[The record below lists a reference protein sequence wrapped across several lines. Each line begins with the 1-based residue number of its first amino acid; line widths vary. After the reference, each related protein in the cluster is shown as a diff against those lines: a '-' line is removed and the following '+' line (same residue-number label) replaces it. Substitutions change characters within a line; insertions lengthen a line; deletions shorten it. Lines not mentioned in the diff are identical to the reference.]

1 MRLDTKYGGK
11 CKCSISKWSEICQ
24 YPCVYMI
31 PYINWKYTYKRQ
43 INGFKDCGLLA
54 FVCRWSLK
62 LQICILLNIVQS
74 GHRWPAI
81 WVDLI
86 SFCVLQ
92 VIHLSILHF
101 ISILSFAYEKAAFS
115 SMEAS
120 KINSNAPLQM
130 LILYLWTALKSLLH
144 HCSSPLTKTVLVLV
158 SHTEAWIVSEQCM
171 ERMLMK
177 ISHSQERLHL
187 VLRMITDYI
196 TSKHLISNPS
206 TINTALWCLSNY
218 GSQIK
223 STVLSN
229 LLILY
234 LSYLRAQ

>member
-1 MRLDTKYGGK
+1 MRLDTKYGGR

-24 YPCVYMI
+24 YHCVYMI

-101 ISILSFAYEKAAFS
+101 ISILSFAYWIAAFLLWKPQKSIQTPIANVNIIPVNCFKVPPS
-115 SMEAS
+115 SLFITFNKNCACPRVTYWSM
-120 KINSNAPLQM
+120 NSEWTMYGENADENLSFTGT
-130 LILYLWTALKSLLH
+130 TAPRSQDDYWLH
-144 HCSSPLTKTVLVLV
+144 HFKT
-158 SHTEAWIVSEQCM
+158 SHQQPI
-171 ERMLMK
+171 
-177 ISHSQERLHL
+177 
-187 VLRMITDYI
+187 Y
-196 TSKHLISNPS
+196 
-206 TINTALWCLSNY
+206 Y
-218 GSQIK
+218 
-223 STVLSN
+223 
-229 LLILY
+229 
-234 LSYLRAQ
+234 